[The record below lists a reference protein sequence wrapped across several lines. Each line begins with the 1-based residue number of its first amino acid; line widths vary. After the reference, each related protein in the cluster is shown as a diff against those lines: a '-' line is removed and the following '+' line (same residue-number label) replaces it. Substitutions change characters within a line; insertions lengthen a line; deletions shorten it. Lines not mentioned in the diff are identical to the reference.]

1 MPRGMQGSGERR
13 TCMTAVAQAA
23 TAKASQSQEAHSNGE
38 DLGDLLA
45 DRVAAIPANPFAKAD
60 ARVAAAVAN
69 GKPVINLAKGNPD
82 GEPPQFMQDA
92 VAKAARE
99 SINFKYS
106 PFDGKPEYLAAI
118 SSWYRS
124 QHGVHIDPKTQLL
137 AVAGASVGIS
147 VAIQALINKDDLVVL
162 VGPYYPQYEGSTA
175 VVQGRVHV
183 VPTDEKHGF
192 LPDLDAVPAAVWD
205 EAKLLIL
212 NYPNNPTGA
221 VATPEFFAN
230 AVRLAHEHHFV
241 ILNDF
246 AYAGIGFDEQP
257 PISLLETPGAIDVS
271 IELGSLSKMYMVAG
285 WRGGFVAGNAQ
296 LLAAIKS
303 VHQQTS
309 ILMSSIV
316 QVAGAA
322 GLNSDQSTV
331 RALAVRY
338 RDRYHALRDGLAQAG
353 LRLATAHGGLFAWLA
368 VPHGWN
374 DEDFAVWLLDK
385 ANVAVIPGSDFG
397 PTGAGFVRLSLLEPA
412 TTLAEAARRIA
423 VARGNA
429 W

>member
-1 MPRGMQGSGERR
+1 MTRGMQGSGERR

-23 TAKASQSQEAHSNGE
+23 TAKASQSQEVRGRGE

-192 LPDLDAVPAAVWD
+192 LPDLDAVPGAVWD

-257 PISLLETPGAIDVS
+257 PISLLETPGAVDVS

-423 VARGNA
+423 AARGNA

>member
-1 MPRGMQGSGERR
+1 
-13 TCMTAVAQAA
+13 MTAVAQAT
-23 TAKASQSQEAHSNGE
+23 TAKTSQSQETHSNGE
-38 DLGDLLA
+38 DMGDLLA
-45 DRVAAIPANPFAKAD
+45 DRVTAIPANPFAKAD

>member
-13 TCMTAVAQAA
+13 TCMTATAQAA
-23 TAKASQSQEAHSNGE
+23 TAKASQSQETRGRGE

-118 SSWYRS
+118 SSWYHS

-147 VAIQALINKDDLVVL
+147 VAVQALINKDDLVVL

-192 LPDLDAVPAAVWD
+192 LPDLDAVPGAVWD

-338 RDRYHALRDGLAQAG
+338 RDRYHALRDGLTQAG

-423 VARGNA
+423 AARGNA

>member
-23 TAKASQSQEAHSNGE
+23 TAKASQSLETHSNGE

-192 LPDLDAVPAAVWD
+192 LPDLDAVPGAVWD

-221 VATPEFFAN
+221 VATSEFFAN

-423 VARGNA
+423 AARGNA

>member
-1 MPRGMQGSGERR
+1 MTRGMQGSGERR
-13 TCMTAVAQAA
+13 TCMTAVAQAT
-23 TAKASQSQEAHSNGE
+23 TAKTSQSQETYSNGE
-38 DLGDLLA
+38 DMGDLLA
-45 DRVAAIPANPFAKAD
+45 DRVTAIPANPFAKAD

-192 LPDLDAVPAAVWD
+192 LPDLDAVPGAVWD

-230 AVRLAHEHHFV
+230 AVRLAHEHHFG

-331 RALAVRY
+331 RTLAVRY

-423 VARGNA
+423 AARGNA

>member
-1 MPRGMQGSGERR
+1 MTRGMQGSGERR

-23 TAKASQSQEAHSNGE
+23 TAKASQSQEAHSNGT

-82 GEPPQFMQDA
+82 GKPPQFMQDA

-106 PFDGKPEYLAAI
+106 PFDGKPEYLSAI

-192 LPDLDAVPAAVWD
+192 LPDLDAVPGAVWD

-257 PISLLETPGAIDVS
+257 PISLLETPGAVDVS

-296 LLAAIKS
+296 LLVAIKS

-412 TTLAEAARRIA
+412 TTLAEAAHRIA
-423 VARGNA
+423 AARGNA

>member
-1 MPRGMQGSGERR
+1 
-13 TCMTAVAQAA
+13 MTVVAQAA
-23 TAKASQSQEAHSNGE
+23 TVKASQSQEAHSNGE

-192 LPDLDAVPAAVWD
+192 LPDLNAVPAAVWD

>member
-1 MPRGMQGSGERR
+1 
-13 TCMTAVAQAA
+13 MTAAAQAV
-23 TAKASQSQEAHSNGE
+23 TAKASQSQETYSNGE

-45 DRVAAIPANPFAKAD
+45 DRVAAIPANPFAEAD

-192 LPDLDAVPAAVWD
+192 LPDLDAVPGAVWD

-257 PISLLETPGAIDVS
+257 PISLLETPGAVDVS

>member
-1 MPRGMQGSGERR
+1 MLRGMQGSGERR

-23 TAKASQSQEAHSNGE
+23 TAKASQSQEVRGRGK

-45 DRVAAIPANPFAKAD
+45 DCVAAIPANPFAKAD

-118 SSWYRS
+118 SSWYHS

-192 LPDLDAVPAAVWD
+192 LPDLDAVPGAVWD

-241 ILNDF
+241 ILSDF

-257 PISLLETPGAIDVS
+257 PISLLETPGAVDVS

>member
-23 TAKASQSQEAHSNGE
+23 TAKASQSLETHSNGE

>member
-1 MPRGMQGSGERR
+1 MTRGMQGSGERR

-23 TAKASQSQEAHSNGE
+23 TAKASQSQEVRGRGE
-38 DLGDLLA
+38 DMGDLLA

-192 LPDLDAVPAAVWD
+192 LPDLDAVPGAVWD

-221 VATPEFFAN
+221 VATSEFFAN
-230 AVRLAHEHHFV
+230 AVRLAHEHHFG

-246 AYAGIGFDEQP
+246 AYAGIGFDEQS

-423 VARGNA
+423 AARGNA

>member
-1 MPRGMQGSGERR
+1 MTRGMQGSGERR

-23 TAKASQSQEAHSNGE
+23 TAKASQSQEVRGRGE

-118 SSWYRS
+118 SSWYHS

-192 LPDLDAVPAAVWD
+192 LPDLDAVPGAVWD

-257 PISLLETPGAIDVS
+257 PISLLETPGAVDVS

-331 RALAVRY
+331 RTLAVRY

-423 VARGNA
+423 AARGNA

>member
-1 MPRGMQGSGERR
+1 
-13 TCMTAVAQAA
+13 MTAVAQAA
-23 TAKASQSQEAHSNGE
+23 TAKASQSQEVRGRGE
-38 DLGDLLA
+38 DMGDLLA

-192 LPDLDAVPAAVWD
+192 LPDLDAVPGAVWD

-221 VATPEFFAN
+221 VATSEFFAN

-423 VARGNA
+423 AARGNA

>member
-1 MPRGMQGSGERR
+1 MTRGMQGSGERR

-23 TAKASQSQEAHSNGE
+23 TAKASQSQEVRGRGE

-118 SSWYRS
+118 SSWYHS

-192 LPDLDAVPAAVWD
+192 LSDLDAVPGAVWD

-257 PISLLETPGAIDVS
+257 PISLLETPGAVDVS

-412 TTLAEAARRIA
+412 TTLAEAAHRIVA
-423 VARGNA
+423 ARGNA

>member
-1 MPRGMQGSGERR
+1 
-13 TCMTAVAQAA
+13 MTAVAQAT
-23 TAKASQSQEAHSNGE
+23 TAKTSQSQETYSNGE
-38 DLGDLLA
+38 DMGDLLA
-45 DRVAAIPANPFAKAD
+45 DRVTAIPANPFAKAD

-192 LPDLDAVPAAVWD
+192 LPDLDAVPGAVWD

-230 AVRLAHEHHFV
+230 AVRLAHEHHFG

-331 RALAVRY
+331 RTLAVRY

-423 VARGNA
+423 AARGNA

>member
-23 TAKASQSQEAHSNGE
+23 TAKASQSLETHSNGE

-192 LPDLDAVPAAVWD
+192 LPDLDAVPGAVWD

-257 PISLLETPGAIDVS
+257 PISLLETPGAVDVS

-331 RALAVRY
+331 RTLAVRY

-385 ANVAVIPGSDFG
+385 ANVAVIPGSD
-397 PTGAGFVRLSLLEPA
+397 
-412 TTLAEAARRIA
+412 IA
-423 VARGNA
+423 
-429 W
+429 

>member
-162 VGPYYPQYEGSTA
+162 VGPYYPQYTGSCLISTPCRA
-175 VVQGRVHV
+175 PYGTRRSCSSSTI
-183 VPTDEKHGF
+183 PTT
-192 LPDLDAVPAAVWD
+192 PPA
-205 EAKLLIL
+205 L
-212 NYPNNPTGA
+212 
-221 VATPEFFAN
+221 
-230 AVRLAHEHHFV
+230 
-241 ILNDF
+241 
-246 AYAGIGFDEQP
+246 
-257 PISLLETPGAIDVS
+257 
-271 IELGSLSKMYMVAG
+271 
-285 WRGGFVAGNAQ
+285 WR
-296 LLAAIKS
+296 
-303 VHQQTS
+303 H
-309 ILMSSIV
+309 
-316 QVAGAA
+316 
-322 GLNSDQSTV
+322 LNSSPTPC
-331 RALAVRY
+331 
-338 RDRYHALRDGLAQAG
+338 
-353 LRLATAHGGLFAWLA
+353 AW
-368 VPHGWN
+368 
-374 DEDFAVWLLDK
+374 
-385 ANVAVIPGSDFG
+385 
-397 PTGAGFVRLSLLEPA
+397 PTNIIS
-412 TTLAEAARRIA
+412 
-423 VARGNA
+423 
-429 W
+429 

>member
-1 MPRGMQGSGERR
+1 
-13 TCMTAVAQAA
+13 MTVVAQAA
-23 TAKASQSQEAHSNGE
+23 TVKASQSQEAHSNGE

>member
-1 MPRGMQGSGERR
+1 
-13 TCMTAVAQAA
+13 MTAVAQAA
-23 TAKASQSQEAHSNGE
+23 TAKASQSQEVRGRGE
-38 DLGDLLA
+38 DMGDLLA

-192 LPDLDAVPAAVWD
+192 LPDLDAVPGAVWD

-221 VATPEFFAN
+221 VATSEFFAN
-230 AVRLAHEHHFV
+230 AVRLAHEHHFG

-246 AYAGIGFDEQP
+246 AYAGIGFDEQS

-331 RALAVRY
+331 RTLAVRY

-423 VARGNA
+423 AARGNA

>member
-13 TCMTAVAQAA
+13 TCMTVVAQAA
-23 TAKASQSQEAHSNGE
+23 TVKASQSQEAHSNGE

-118 SSWYRS
+118 SSWYHS

-147 VAIQALINKDDLVVL
+147 VAIQTLINKDDLVVL

-192 LPDLDAVPAAVWD
+192 LPDLDAVPGAVWD

-257 PISLLETPGAIDVS
+257 PISLLETPGAVDVS

-331 RALAVRY
+331 RTLAVRY

-353 LRLATAHGGLFAWLA
+353 LRLVTAHGGLFAWLA

-423 VARGNA
+423 AARGNA

>member
-1 MPRGMQGSGERR
+1 MTRGMQGSGERR

-23 TAKASQSQEAHSNGE
+23 TAKVSQSQEVRGRGE

-82 GEPPQFMQDA
+82 GKPPQFMQDA

-106 PFDGKPEYLAAI
+106 PFDGKPEYLSAI

-192 LPDLDAVPAAVWD
+192 LPDLDAVPGAVWD

-257 PISLLETPGAIDVS
+257 PISLLETPGAVDVS

-296 LLAAIKS
+296 LLVAIKS

-412 TTLAEAARRIA
+412 TTLAEAAHRIA
-423 VARGNA
+423 AARGNA

>member
-23 TAKASQSQEAHSNGE
+23 TAKASQSQETRGHGT

-106 PFDGKPEYLAAI
+106 PFDGKPEYLSAI

-192 LPDLDAVPAAVWD
+192 LPDLDAVPGAVWD

-331 RALAVRY
+331 RTLAVRY

-423 VARGNA
+423 AARGNA

>member
-1 MPRGMQGSGERR
+1 MLRGMQGSGERR

-23 TAKASQSQEAHSNGE
+23 TAKASQSQEVRGRGE
-38 DLGDLLA
+38 DMGDLLA

-192 LPDLDAVPAAVWD
+192 LPDLDAVPGAVWD

-221 VATPEFFAN
+221 VATSEFFAN
-230 AVRLAHEHHFV
+230 AVRLAHEHHFG

-246 AYAGIGFDEQP
+246 AYAGIGFDEQS

-423 VARGNA
+423 AARGNA

>member
-1 MPRGMQGSGERR
+1 
-13 TCMTAVAQAA
+13 MTAAAQAV
-23 TAKASQSQEAHSNGE
+23 TAKASQSQETYSNGE

-45 DRVAAIPANPFAKAD
+45 DRVAAIPANPFAEAD

-192 LPDLDAVPAAVWD
+192 LPDLDAVPGAVWD

-221 VATPEFFAN
+221 VATSEFFAN

-257 PISLLETPGAIDVS
+257 PISLLETPGAVDVS

-331 RALAVRY
+331 RTLAVRY

-423 VARGNA
+423 AARGNA

>member
-23 TAKASQSQEAHSNGE
+23 TAKASQSQETYSNGE

-118 SSWYRS
+118 SSWYHS

-192 LPDLDAVPAAVWD
+192 LPDLDAVPGAVWD

-257 PISLLETPGAIDVS
+257 PISLLETPGAVDVS

-374 DEDFAVWLLDK
+374 DDDFAVWLLDK

-423 VARGNA
+423 AARGNA

>member
-1 MPRGMQGSGERR
+1 MLRGMQGSGERR

-23 TAKASQSQEAHSNGE
+23 TAKASQSQEVRGRGK

-118 SSWYRS
+118 SSWYHS

-192 LPDLDAVPAAVWD
+192 LPDLDAVPGAVWD

-257 PISLLETPGAIDVS
+257 PISLLETPGAVDVS

-423 VARGNA
+423 AARGNA

>member
-1 MPRGMQGSGERR
+1 
-13 TCMTAVAQAA
+13 MTAATAAQSVAQAA
-23 TAKASQSQEAHSNGE
+23 AQSAAQPAQGNGT
-38 DLGDLLA
+38 DLSDLLA
-45 DRVAAIPANPFAKAD
+45 DRVAAIPSNPFAQAD
-60 ARVAAAVAN
+60 ARVAKALAA

-82 GEPPQFMQDA
+82 GEPPQFMQDV
-92 VAKAARE
+92 VAQAARE
-99 SINFKYS
+99 SVNFKYS

-118 SSWYRS
+118 ASWYRT
-124 QHGVHIDPKTQLL
+124 QHGVTIDPKTQLL

-147 VAIQALINKDDLVVL
+147 EVIQTLINKDDLVVL

-175 VVQGRVHV
+175 VVQGRIHV
-183 VPTDEKHGF
+183 VPTDEAHGF

-221 VATPEFFAN
+221 VATPEFFAT

-241 ILNDF
+241 IMNDF
-246 AYAGIGFDEQP
+246 AYAGIGFDGEP

-271 IELGSLSKMYMVAG
+271 VELGSLSKMYMVAG
-285 WRGGFVAGNAQ
+285 WRGGFVSGNAQ
-296 LLAAIKS
+296 VLKALKS

-331 RALAVRY
+331 RTLAARY
-338 RDRYHALRDGLAQAG
+338 RDRYHTLRDGLAEAG
-353 LRLATAHGGLFAWLA
+353 LRLAPAHGGLFAWLA
-368 VPHGWN
+368 VPQGWN
-374 DEDFAVWLLDK
+374 DEDFAVWLLDQ

-397 PTGAGFVRLSLLEPA
+397 PTGAGYVRFSLLEPA
-412 TTLAEAARRIA
+412 STLAEAARRIA
-423 VARGNA
+423 QARGTA

>member
-1 MPRGMQGSGERR
+1 
-13 TCMTAVAQAA
+13 MTVVAQAA
-23 TAKASQSQEAHSNGE
+23 TVKASQSQEAHSNGE

-118 SSWYRS
+118 SSWYHS

-147 VAIQALINKDDLVVL
+147 VAIQTLINKDDLVVL

-192 LPDLDAVPAAVWD
+192 LPDLDAVPGAVWD

-257 PISLLETPGAIDVS
+257 PISLLETPGAVDVS

-331 RALAVRY
+331 RTLAVRY

-423 VARGNA
+423 AARGNA

>member
-1 MPRGMQGSGERR
+1 
-13 TCMTAVAQAA
+13 MTAVAQAA
-23 TAKASQSQEAHSNGE
+23 TAKASQSQEVRGRGE

-118 SSWYRS
+118 SSWYHS

-192 LPDLDAVPAAVWD
+192 LPDLDAVPGAVWD

-221 VATPEFFAN
+221 VATSEFFAN
-230 AVRLAHEHHFV
+230 AVRLAHEHHFG

-246 AYAGIGFDEQP
+246 AYAGIGFDEQS

-331 RALAVRY
+331 RTLAVRY

-423 VARGNA
+423 AARGNA

>member
-1 MPRGMQGSGERR
+1 
-13 TCMTAVAQAA
+13 MTAVAQAA
-23 TAKASQSQEAHSNGE
+23 TAKASQSQEAYSNGT

-192 LPDLDAVPAAVWD
+192 LPDLDAVPGAVWD

-257 PISLLETPGAIDVS
+257 PISLLETPGAVDVS

>member
-23 TAKASQSQEAHSNGE
+23 TAKASQSLETHSNGE

-192 LPDLDAVPAAVWD
+192 LPDLDAVPGAVWD

-257 PISLLETPGAIDVS
+257 PISLLETPGAVDVS

-423 VARGNA
+423 AARGNA

>member
-1 MPRGMQGSGERR
+1 MAAATVEAAA
-13 TCMTAVAQAA
+13 TETAVQPHRQAGDGKTSVPSS
-23 TAKASQSQEAHSNGE
+23 TAP
-38 DLGDLLA
+38 DLSDLLA
-45 DRVAAIPANPFAKAD
+45 QRVAAIPANPFAQAD
-60 ARVAAAVAN
+60 ARVAAAVAA

-106 PFDGKPEYLAAI
+106 PFDGKPEYLSAI
-118 SSWYRS
+118 ASWYRS
-124 QHGVHIDPKTQLL
+124 QHGVDVDPKTQLL

-147 VAIQALINKDDLVVL
+147 VTIQALVDKDDLVVL

-183 VPTDEKHGF
+183 VPTDEDHGF
-192 LPDLDAVPAAVWD
+192 LPDLDAVPGSVWD
-205 EAKLLIL
+205 EAKLLVL

-257 PISLLETPGAIDVS
+257 PISLLETPGALDVS
-271 IELGSLSKMYMVAG
+271 VELGSLSKMYMVAG

-296 LLAAIKS
+296 LLRAIKA

-322 GLNSDQSTV
+322 GLESDQSTV

-338 RDRYHALRDGLAQAG
+338 RDRYHALRDGLAEAG
-353 LRLATAHGGLFAWLA
+353 LRLATAHGGLFAWLS
-368 VPHGWN
+368 VPAGWN

-412 TTLAEAARRIA
+412 ETLTEAARRIGA
-423 VARGNA
+423 ARGDA

>member
-1 MPRGMQGSGERR
+1 MTRGMQGSGERR

-23 TAKASQSQEAHSNGE
+23 TAKASQSQEVRGRGE

-118 SSWYRS
+118 SSWYHS

-192 LPDLDAVPAAVWD
+192 LPDLDAVPGAVWD

-257 PISLLETPGAIDVS
+257 PISLLETPSAIDVS

-331 RALAVRY
+331 RTLAVRY

-423 VARGNA
+423 AARGNA

>member
-1 MPRGMQGSGERR
+1 
-13 TCMTAVAQAA
+13 MTAVAQAA
-23 TAKASQSQEAHSNGE
+23 TVKASQSQEAHSNGE

>member
-192 LPDLDAVPAAVWD
+192 LPDLDAVPGAVWD

-257 PISLLETPGAIDVS
+257 PISLLETPGAVDVS

>member
-1 MPRGMQGSGERR
+1 
-13 TCMTAVAQAA
+13 MTAVAQAA
-23 TAKASQSQEAHSNGE
+23 TAKASQSQEVRGRGE
-38 DLGDLLA
+38 DMGDLLA

-192 LPDLDAVPAAVWD
+192 LPDLDAVPGAVWD

-221 VATPEFFAN
+221 VATSEFFAN
-230 AVRLAHEHHFV
+230 AVRLAHEHHFG

-246 AYAGIGFDEQP
+246 AYAGIGFDEQS

-423 VARGNA
+423 AARGNA